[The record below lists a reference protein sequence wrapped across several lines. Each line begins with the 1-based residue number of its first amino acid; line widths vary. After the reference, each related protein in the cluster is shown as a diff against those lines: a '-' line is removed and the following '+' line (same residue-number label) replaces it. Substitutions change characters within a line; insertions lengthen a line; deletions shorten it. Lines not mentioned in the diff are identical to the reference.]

1 ETSSRPRRHYG
12 ARGEAARESMAFVLW
27 DPAEYERCVSAA
39 RARADDAVFAAAW
52 RAGRVL
58 PIDEAAALA
67 LDGTGD
73 AQPNSS

>member
-1 ETSSRPRRHYG
+1 
-12 ARGEAARESMAFVLW
+12 MAFVLW

-39 RARADDAVFAAAW
+39 RARTDDAVFAAAW
-52 RAGRVL
+52 WAGRAL

-73 AQPNSS
+73 GQLKSS